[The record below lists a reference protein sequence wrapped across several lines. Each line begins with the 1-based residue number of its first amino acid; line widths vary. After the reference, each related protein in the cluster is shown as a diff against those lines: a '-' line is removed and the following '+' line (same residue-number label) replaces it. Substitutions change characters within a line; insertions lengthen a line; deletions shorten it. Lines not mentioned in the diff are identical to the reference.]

1 MQEVLPGQT
10 PEPAG
15 RQEEDALPGLRLRAR
30 PSLAVSL
37 PIALASGLL
46 VSAAFP
52 PLRWWP
58 VAFVGVAPFLWL
70 LRSAGGRRG
79 AALGFAF
86 GLGCYGATL
95 YWILLFGEMAWVA
108 LTLLCTASA
117 VVFGLLAPVVHRR
130 GRPVL
135 TAVGL
140 AALWTVMDWVRTMWP
155 LGGFSWGAL
164 GVSQV
169 DNRATVRLATITGV
183 WGVTFVVVVVN
194 ALLVETVAGGGGGR
208 RRAGRLGLAALSIA
222 APLLIPFSVPDGR
235 DVDVAT
241 LQVDVRQAA
250 SISTITED
258 EGVARLHI
266 ALHARLTSD
275 PPDLAVWGE
284 GALDPGAAND
294 PRIVADVRRVIATV
308 GAPTLAGAV
317 LDDPDGTQRTSV
329 VLFDGEGDLVDRYD
343 KVHLVPFGE
352 YVPWR
357 RELSWISAIQQ
368 IPVDRT
374 PGERAHTL
382 STAGLPSFAA
392 PICFE
397 NSFPALTRAFVR
409 AGAGF
414 LVVPVNN
421 ASYGTTAASAQHLQM
436 SQMRAVEDGRWVVD
450 AAVSGISA
458 FVDPSG
464 RVVAQ
469 AGLFLPTIVRHTVRS
484 SDVTTP
490 YVRLGDWLPWV
501 SLMVVTGM
509 LLVPRR
515 RSGAR
520 PAPDPLSPDRRRTLV
535 ILPTYEERD
544 TIEWV
549 LARLIALRE
558 RVDVL
563 VVDDSSPD
571 GTADLVRAV
580 AADEPRVRL
589 LERPRKLGL
598 ASAYLDGFRVG
609 LADGY
614 DLLVEMDS
622 DLSHE
627 PEELPRLLAAA
638 AIGRDM
644 VVGSRYVPGGSVT
657 DWSRSRVGLSKA
669 GNTYARLMLGLPIRD
684 ATSGFRVYR
693 RRALEVLVTR
703 PFHSDGYGFQI
714 ELVMRAWNAG
724 YDVGEVP
731 ITFREREHGH
741 SKISRTIVVEAL
753 WLVTVWGVK
762 ARFTASR
769 SDRPDEANG

>member
-1 MQEVLPGQT
+1 M
-10 PEPAG
+10 
-15 RQEEDALPGLRLRAR
+15 
-30 PSLAVSL
+30 
-37 PIALASGLL
+37 
-46 VSAAFP
+46 
-52 PLRWWP
+52 
-58 VAFVGVAPFLWL
+58 AFVGVAPLLWL

-95 YWILLFGEMAWVA
+95 YWIERFGQMAWLS
-108 LTLLCTASA
+108 LTLLATASA
-117 VVFGLLAPVVHRR
+117 VVFGMLAPVVYRR
-130 GRPVL
+130 GRPVV
-135 TAVGL
+135 TAIGL

-155 LGGFSWGAL
+155 LGGFSWGSL
-164 GVSQV
+164 GVSQI
-169 DNRATVRLATITGV
+169 DNRATLRLATIAGA
-183 WGVTFVVVVVN
+183 WGVTFVVVAVN
-194 ALLVETVAGGGGGR
+194 ALLVEAVAGGGGGG
-208 RRAGRLGLAALSIA
+208 RRAGRLGLAAVAIA
-222 APLLIPFSVPDGR
+222 APILIPFSVPDGR
-235 DVDVAT
+235 DVDIAT

-250 SISTITED
+250 SASTVTED

-266 ALHARLTSD
+266 ALHARLAPD
-275 PPDLAVWGE
+275 PPDLAIWGE

-294 PRIVADVRRVIATV
+294 PRIVADVRRAIAAV
-308 GAPTLAGAV
+308 GAPTLVGAV
-317 LDDPDGTQRTSV
+317 PNDPDGTQRTSA
-329 VLFDGEGDLVDRYD
+329 VLFDGTGNLVDRYD

-357 RELSWISAIQQ
+357 SQLSWISATDQ
-368 IPVDRT
+368 IPFDRT
-374 PGERAHTL
+374 PGDRVHAM
-382 STAGLPSFAA
+382 SAVGVPPFGA
-392 PICFE
+392 PICYE

-409 AGAGF
+409 AGAEF

-421 ASYGTTAASAQHLQM
+421 ASYGTTAASAQQLQM
-436 SQMRAVEDGRWVVD
+436 SRMRAVEDGRWVVN
-450 AAVSGISA
+450 AAVSGITA

-464 RVVAQ
+464 RIVAEV
-469 AGLFLPTIVRHTVRS
+469 GLFEPAILRHSIRS
-484 SDVTTP
+484 SDVMTL
-490 YVRLGDWLPWV
+490 YVRLGDWFPWL
-501 SLMVVTGM
+501 SLVVVTGM
-509 LLVPRR
+509 FLAPRR
-515 RSGAR
+515 RSSAR

-549 LARLIALRE
+549 LARLMALPE
-558 RVDVL
+558 RLDVL

-571 GTADLVRAV
+571 GTGELVRAV
-580 AADEPRVRL
+580 AAEEPRVRL
-589 LERPRKLGL
+589 LERPKKAGL

-638 AIGRDM
+638 AAGRDL

-669 GNTYARLMLGLPIRD
+669 GNAYARLMLSLPIRD

-693 RRALEVLVTR
+693 SDPLRELVVR

-762 ARFTASR
+762 ARFAR
-769 SDRPDEANG
+769 PRPDRQD

>member
-1 MQEVLPGQT
+1 M
-10 PEPAG
+10 
-15 RQEEDALPGLRLRAR
+15 
-30 PSLAVSL
+30 
-37 PIALASGLL
+37 
-46 VSAAFP
+46 SAASP
-52 PLRWWP
+52 PLGWWP
-58 VAFVGVAPFLWL
+58 VAFVAVAPFLWL
-70 LRSAGGRRG
+70 LRTAGGRRG

-95 YWILLFGEMAWVA
+95 YWILRFGEMAWVS

-155 LGGFSWGAL
+155 LGGFSWGSL
-164 GVSQV
+164 GVSQI
-169 DNRATVRLATITGV
+169 DNRVTVRLATIAGV
-183 WGVTFVVVVVN
+183 WGVTFVVLFVN
-194 ALLVETVAGGGGGR
+194 ALVVEAVAGGGGGAR
-208 RRAGRLGLAALSIA
+208 RTGRIGLAAVAIA

-235 DVDVAT
+235 AVDVAM

-250 SISTITED
+250 SVSTVSED

-266 ALHARLTSD
+266 SMHARLASD
-275 PPDLAVWGE
+275 PPDLAIWGE

-294 PRIVADVRRVIATV
+294 PEIMADVRQAIAAV
-308 GAPTLAGAV
+308 GAPTLVGAV
-317 LDDPDGTQRTSV
+317 LNDPDGTQRTSAL
-329 VLFDGEGDLVDRYD
+329 LFDGAGIPVDRYD

-352 YVPWR
+352 YIPWR
-357 RELSWISAIQQ
+357 DELSWISAIEQ

-374 PGERAHTL
+374 PGERVHTV
-382 STAGLPSFAA
+382 STAGLPSFAT

-421 ASYGTTAASAQHLQM
+421 ASYGTTAASAQQLQM
-436 SQMRAVEDGRWVVD
+436 SRMRAVEDGRWVVN

-458 FVDPSG
+458 FIDPGG
-464 RVVAQ
+464 RVVAE
-469 AGLFLPTIVRHTVRS
+469 AGLFRPAILRHTIRS
-484 SDVTTP
+484 SDVITP
-490 YVRLGDWLPWV
+490 YVRLGDRLPWL
-501 SLMVVTGM
+501 SLVVVTAM

-515 RSGAR
+515 RSGVR
-520 PAPDPLSPDRRRTLV
+520 STPEPLSPDRRRTLV

-549 LARLIALRE
+549 LARLLALAE

-571 GTADLVRAV
+571 GTGALVRAV
-580 AADEPRVRL
+580 AAEEPRVRL
-589 LERPRKLGL
+589 LERPKKSGLG
-598 ASAYLDGFRVG
+598 SAYLDGFRVG
-609 LADGY
+609 LDDGY

-627 PEELPRLLAAA
+627 PEELSRLLAAA
-638 AIGRDM
+638 ASGRDL

-657 DWSRSRVGLSKA
+657 DWSRARVGLSKA
-669 GNTYARLMLGLPIRD
+669 GNAYARWMLGLPIRD

-693 RRALEVLVTR
+693 RRALEELVTR
-703 PFHSDGYGFQI
+703 RLHSDGYGFQI

-741 SKISRTIVVEAL
+741 SKISRTIVIEAL

-762 ARFTASR
+762 ARLAAP
-769 SDRPDEANG
+769 RPDRADEPEDERR

>member
-1 MQEVLPGQT
+1 V
-10 PEPAG
+10 
-15 RQEEDALPGLRLRAR
+15 
-30 PSLAVSL
+30 
-37 PIALASGLL
+37 ALASGLL
-46 VSAAFP
+46 VSATFP
-52 PLRWWP
+52 PLGWWP
-58 VAFVGVAPFLWL
+58 VAFVAMAPLLWV
-70 LRSAGGRRG
+70 LRSAGARRG
-79 AALGFAF
+79 TALGLAF

-95 YWILLFGEMAWVA
+95 YWIERFGQMAWLS
-108 LTLLCTASA
+108 LTLLCTVSA
-117 VVFGLLAPVVHRR
+117 VAFGLLAPAMFRR
-130 GRPVL
+130 GRPIV

-140 AALWTVMDWVRTMWP
+140 AALWTVMDWVRTSWP
-155 LGGFSWGAL
+155 LGGFSWGSL

-169 DNRATVRLATITGV
+169 DNRATVRLATVAGV
-183 WGVTFVVVVVN
+183 WGVTFVVVAVN
-194 ALLVETVAGGGGGR
+194 ALLVEAIAGGGGGGR
-208 RRAGRLGLAALSIA
+208 RAGLLGLAVLSIA
-222 APLLIPFSVPDGR
+222 TPLLIPFSVPDGR
-235 DVDVAT
+235 EVDVAT

-250 SISTITED
+250 SASSFGED
-258 EGVARLHI
+258 LGVARLHI
-266 ALHARLTSD
+266 ALHARLASN

-284 GALDPGAAND
+284 GALDPGAANN
-294 PRIVADVRRVIATV
+294 PQTIADVRRVIAQV
-308 GAPTLAGAV
+308 GSPTLVGAV

-329 VLFDGEGDLVDRYD
+329 LLFDGAGNAVDRYD

-357 RELSWISAIQQ
+357 DELSWISAIQQ

-374 PGERAHTL
+374 PGERVHTL
-382 STAGLPSFAA
+382 STAGLPPIAA

-409 AGAGF
+409 AGADL

-436 SQMRAVEDGRWVVD
+436 SRMRAVEDGRWVVN

-458 FVDPSG
+458 FVDPTG

-469 AGLFLPTIVRHTVRS
+469 AGLFQPAIVRHAIRS
-484 SDVTTP
+484 SDVITP
-490 YVRLGDWLPWV
+490 YVRLGDWLPRL
-501 SLMVVTGM
+501 SLVIVAGM
-509 LLVPRR
+509 LLIPRR
-515 RSGAR
+515 RSGVR

-549 LARLIALRE
+549 LARLIALPE

-571 GTADLVRAV
+571 GTGDLVRAV

-589 LERPRKLGL
+589 LERPNKAGL
-598 ASAYLDGFRVG
+598 ASAYLEGFRVG
-609 LADGY
+609 LGDGY
-614 DLLVEMDS
+614 ELLVEMDS
-622 DLSHE
+622 DLSHA
-627 PEELPRLLAAA
+627 PEELGRLLEAAA
-638 AIGRDM
+638 SGRDL

-657 DWSRSRVGLSKA
+657 DWSRSRVALSKA
-669 GNTYARLMLGLPIRD
+669 GNAYARLMLGLPVRD

-693 RRALEVLVTR
+693 RRVLEQLIDR

-724 YDVGEVP
+724 FDIGEVP
-731 ITFREREHGH
+731 ITFREREHGQ
-741 SKISRTIVVEAL
+741 SKISRSIVIEAL

-762 ARFTASR
+762 SR
-769 SDRPDEANG
+769 LAAPQPDRDDERR

>member
-1 MQEVLPGQT
+1 M
-10 PEPAG
+10 
-15 RQEEDALPGLRLRAR
+15 
-30 PSLAVSL
+30 
-37 PIALASGLL
+37 
-46 VSAAFP
+46 
-52 PLRWWP
+52 
-58 VAFVGVAPFLWL
+58 
-70 LRSAGGRRG
+70 
-79 AALGFAF
+79 
-86 GLGCYGATL
+86 
-95 YWILLFGEMAWVA
+95 
-108 LTLLCTASA
+108 
-117 VVFGLLAPVVHRR
+117 
-130 GRPVL
+130 
-135 TAVGL
+135 
-140 AALWTVMDWVRTMWP
+140 
-155 LGGFSWGAL
+155 
-164 GVSQV
+164 
-169 DNRATVRLATITGV
+169 
-183 WGVTFVVVVVN
+183 
-194 ALLVETVAGGGGGR
+194 
-208 RRAGRLGLAALSIA
+208 
-222 APLLIPFSVPDGR
+222 
-235 DVDVAT
+235 
-241 LQVDVRQAA
+241 
-250 SISTITED
+250 
-258 EGVARLHI
+258 
-266 ALHARLTSD
+266 
-275 PPDLAVWGE
+275 
-284 GALDPGAAND
+284 
-294 PRIVADVRRVIATV
+294 
-308 GAPTLAGAV
+308 
-317 LDDPDGTQRTSV
+317 
-329 VLFDGEGDLVDRYD
+329 
-343 KVHLVPFGE
+343 PFGE

-357 RELSWISAIQQ
+357 HELSWISAIQQ

-374 PGERAHTL
+374 PGERVHTV
-382 STAGLPSFAA
+382 STAGLPPFAT

-409 AGAGF
+409 AGAAF

-421 ASYGTTAASAQHLQM
+421 ASYGTTAASAQQLQM
-436 SQMRAVEDGRWVVD
+436 SRMRAVEDGRWVVN

-458 FVDPSG
+458 FVDPTG

-469 AGLFLPTIVRHTVRS
+469 AGLFRTAIVRHTIRS

-490 YVRLGDWLPWV
+490 YVRLGDWFPWL
-501 SLMVVTGM
+501 SLVVVAGM

-515 RSGAR
+515 RSGVR

-549 LARLIALRE
+549 LARLIALPE

-571 GTADLVRAV
+571 GTGELVRAV

-589 LERPRKLGL
+589 LQRPQKSGL

-638 AIGRDM
+638 ASGRDL

-657 DWSRSRVGLSKA
+657 DWSRSRVALSKA
-669 GNTYARLMLGLPIRD
+669 GNAYARLMLGLPIRD

-693 RRALEVLVTR
+693 RRVLEELVTR

-762 ARFTASR
+762 ARFTSPR
-769 SDRPDEANG
+769 PDRPDEREDERR

>member
-1 MQEVLPGQT
+1 M
-10 PEPAG
+10 
-15 RQEEDALPGLRLRAR
+15 
-30 PSLAVSL
+30 
-37 PIALASGLL
+37 
-46 VSAAFP
+46 
-52 PLRWWP
+52 
-58 VAFVGVAPFLWL
+58 AFVAIAPFLWL

-95 YWILLFGEMAWVA
+95 YWIERFGQMAWLS
-108 LTLLCTASA
+108 LTLLATASA
-117 VVFGLLAPVVHRR
+117 VVFGMLAPAVYRR
-130 GRPVL
+130 GRPIV

-155 LGGFSWGAL
+155 LGGFSWGSL

-169 DNRATVRLATITGV
+169 DNRTTVRLATIAGV
-183 WGVTFVVVVVN
+183 WGVTFVVVFVN
-194 ALLVETVAGGGGGR
+194 ALLVETVAGGGGGG
-208 RRAGRLGLAALSIA
+208 RRAGRLGLAAVMIA

-235 DVDVAT
+235 DIDVAT
-241 LQVDVRQAA
+241 LQVDVRLAA
-250 SISTITED
+250 NASTIGED

-266 ALHARLTSD
+266 ALHARLASN

-294 PRIVADVRRVIATV
+294 PQIVADVRRAIAAV

-317 LDDPDGTQRTSV
+317 LDDPDGTEHTSV
-329 VLFDGEGDLVDRYD
+329 VLFDGAGNLVDRYD

-374 PGERAHTL
+374 PGERVHTV
-382 STAGLPSFAA
+382 STAGLPPFAT

-409 AGAGF
+409 AGAAF

-421 ASYGTTAASAQHLQM
+421 ASYGTTAASAQQLQM
-436 SQMRAVEDGRWVVD
+436 SRMRAVEDGRWVVN

-458 FVDPSG
+458 FVDPTG
-464 RVVAQ
+464 RVVADV
-469 AGLFLPTIVRHTVRS
+469 GLFRPAILRHTIRS

-490 YVRLGDWLPWV
+490 YVRLGDWFPWL
-501 SLMVVTGM
+501 SLVAVAGM

-515 RSGAR
+515 RSGVR
-520 PAPDPLSPDRRRTLV
+520 PTPEPLPPDRRRTLV

-549 LARLIALRE
+549 LARLIALPE

-571 GTADLVRAV
+571 GTGELVRAV
-580 AADEPRVRL
+580 AAVEPRVRL
-589 LERPRKLGL
+589 LERAQKSGL

-614 DLLVEMDS
+614 DLMVEMDS
-622 DLSHE
+622 DLSHQ
-627 PEELPRLLAAA
+627 PEELTRLLAAA
-638 AIGRDM
+638 GSGCDV

-657 DWSRSRVGLSKA
+657 DWSRSRVALSKA
-669 GNTYARLMLGLPIRD
+669 GNAYARLMLGLPIRD

-693 RRALEVLVTR
+693 RRALEDLVAR

-724 YDVGEVP
+724 YDIGEVP

-741 SKISRTIVVEAL
+741 SKISRTIVIEAL

-762 ARFTASR
+762 ARFAAPR
-769 SDRPDEANG
+769 GDREDERR